1 MQQLLVFIHY
11 NGEWTDSFTFQNF
24 QVTGIQ
30 IPTDCTY
37 QNLINSISD
46 RLKVQNEEN
55 EVQINYQ
62 VKQQYPRLAIE
73 DDSSLHFYIQLKNTE
88 ADQTKFP
95 LCITIKKEKDN
106 NFFNF
111 TPTTTVLQSEQ
122 QSTSTKNTETASD
135 IIVYAKTI
143 GKQNNNSEQ

>member
-1 MQQLLVFIHY
+1 MFGFWKHLKDICFKLFRKSQNNIYTCLILEYFLFTFGFWYIFHLQEMQQLLVFIHY

-55 EVQINYQ
+55 KVQINYQ
-62 VKQQYPRLAIE
+62 VKQQYSRLAIE
-73 DDSSLHFYIQLKNTE
+73 DDSSLHTSNSSCILSVSIQFLKM
-88 ADQTKFP
+88 
-95 LCITIKKEKDN
+95 I
-106 NFFNF
+106 F
-111 TPTTTVLQSEQ
+111 TFL
-122 QSTSTKNTETASD
+122 
-135 IIVYAKTI
+135 
-143 GKQNNNSEQ
+143 